1 MPHPQDDDDDG
12 EDDDE
17 DLGRDGT
24 SQIFLSWHIYLCYS
38 LRLDIYVTI
47 LMWIAY
53 LAYLCWY
60 IYVFV
65 ILIFIQHIYVDIHIL
80 VLFDRLF
87 VFYINYIWE
96 YRGNC
101 TSDNNSETKRR
112 NINAIVRLITI
123 LKLQN
128 I

>member
-38 LRLDIYVTI
+38 LRLEIYVTI
-47 LMWIAY
+47 LMWIGY

-65 ILIFIQHIYVDIHIL
+65 ILIHIL
-80 VLFDRLF
+80 VLFDCLF
-87 VFYINYIWE
+87 VDN
-96 YRGNC
+96 RCNC
-101 TSDNNSETKRR
+101 TSDHNSETTKY
-112 NINAIVRLITI
+112 
-123 LKLQN
+123 Q
-128 I
+128 